1 MNNALLYAIAFSQI
15 HGINNYVRTAL
26 IKYFGS
32 AFAIYNER
40 QKGETAFKGIEGD
53 FRPAIMAAWPLKAAA
68 AEIETMTKLGI
79 DSTFMED
86 AIYPN
91 RLFQCDDAP
100 TILFSKGSRKW
111 NLPYLVS
118 IVGTRNH
125 SVHADKVI
133 QELLE
138 GLAYLNLGV
147 VSGLALGISLR
158 F

>member
-15 HGINNYVRTAL
+15 QGINNYVRTAL

-79 DSTFMED
+79 DTTFMVD
-86 AIYPN
+86 AI
-91 RLFQCDDAP
+91 
-100 TILFSKGSRKW
+100 
-111 NLPYLVS
+111 
-118 IVGTRNH
+118 
-125 SVHADKVI
+125 
-133 QELLE
+133 
-138 GLAYLNLGV
+138 
-147 VSGLALGISLR
+147 
-158 F
+158 